1 MRKIWVI
8 AVREYL
14 AAVKTKTFVIGL
26 LMMPILMGGSALLQY
41 LFKDMVD
48 IRDKKFVMVDRLGNK
63 GLTDFILES
72 MEVHNKTKT
81 VDTSTGKQTKP
92 RLVVIAEEPAGTSQD
107 EIDRQRF
114 QLSERVR
121 SGEFVGFL
129 EILKSPKVADQVDL
143 RYQTNR
149 PTFMEFAAL
158 SEEKA
163 GEFLRKKAA
172 ARFKIKEVDMPA
184 LVKPTVLDNKG
195 LTNRDEATGKITDS
209 PDQSRFA
216 SIIVPMVAMIFM
228 FMLVLMGATPL
239 MQGVVEEKTARI
251 AEVLLGS
258 ARPFEIMMGKL
269 LGMVAV
275 TLTVSAVYLSGAIW
289 AAQRFEVAEYIS
301 VDFVLWFIL
310 FQSLAALMFG
320 SLFIAIGAACTEMR
334 ETQNL
339 MWPVMLLAC
348 LPMFLIG
355 TVIRDPHGPVVRGF
369 SFFPFATPSLMIGR
383 ISAPPGLPWWE
394 PVLAMAL
401 VLATTVFC
409 VYCAGRIFRVGI
421 LLQGKGANL
430 KEMFRWVIRG

>member
-14 AAVKTKTFVIGL
+14 AAVRTKTFVIGL

-48 IRDKKFVMVDRLGNK
+48 VRDKNFVVVDRIGNK
-63 GLTDFILES
+63 GLTDSILQF
-72 MEVHNKTKT
+72 MDVHNKTLT
-81 VDTSTGKQTKP
+81 VDVSTGKQTKP
-92 RLVVIAEEPAGTSQD
+92 RLVVLAEEPAGTSQD

-121 SGEFVGFL
+121 KGELVGFL
-129 EILKSPKVADQVDL
+129 EILQNSKSPNQVKL

-149 PTFMEFAAL
+149 PTFMEFPIIAETTAA
-158 SEEKA
+158 
-163 GEFLRKKAA
+163 EFLRKKTAE
-172 ARFKIKEVDMPA
+172 KLNIPSESIQA
-184 LVKPTVLDNKG
+184 LSKPTSLENKG
-195 LTNRDEATGKITDS
+195 LTNRDEATGAITDS

-289 AAQRFEVAEYIS
+289 AAQRFEVAEYIT

-383 ISAPPGLPWWE
+383 ISAPPGLPLWE
-394 PVLAMAL
+394 PLLAVAL
-401 VLATTVFC
+401 VLVTTVFC